1 MKFFQLALTESNL
14 IQLFKDGDYDAIISI
29 ILAKAPSVI
38 AAIVMVIIGYI
49 ISKFIGKLVVKAM
62 SAKGVDP
69 SIHSFI
75 KTVIMLLLNFI
86 FILSALSTLGIDINS
101 FVAALGAAGI
111 TAGLGLQAS
120 ISQIAS
126 GVQILV
132 NHPFKSGDY
141 IDVGTASGKV
151 QEIKI
156 MYTVLITVDNKRV
169 IIPNSYI
176 TSNNI
181 INYNAEDRRRLDLV
195 FSISYDADIEK
206 ARETIKKVIAENNL
220 ILTDPE
226 PLIAVKEHAAS
237 SINLAC
243 LIWCSSNDYW
253 NVFYYMQEAVKVAF
267 DRNSISI
274 PYGQLDIHV
283 TKE

>member
-1 MKFFQLALTESNL
+1 MKIFQLPLAEQSLVEL
-14 IQLFKDGDYDAIISI
+14 IKNRDYDGLLSFMYQ
-29 ILAKAPSVI
+29 KAPSVI
-38 AAIVMVIIGYI
+38 AAVLIVVVGFVV
-49 ISKFIGKLVVKAM
+49 SNLIGKLVVKALR
-62 SAKGVDP
+62 AKGVDP

-75 KTVIMLLLNFI
+75 KTVVTLILKFV
-86 FILSALSTLGIDINS
+86 FILSALSTIGIDINS
-101 FVAALGAAGI
+101 FITALGAAGI

-126 GVQILV
+126 GVQILA

-141 IDVGTASGKV
+141 IDVGTVSGKV

-181 INYNAEDRRRLDLV
+181 INYNAEDRRRLDLI
-195 FSISYDADIEK
+195 FSISYDADITK
-206 ARETIKKVIAENNL
+206 AKEVIKEVIARNNL
-220 ILTDPE
+220 IFTDPE
-226 PLIAVKEHAAS
+226 PIIAVKEHGAS
-237 SINLAC
+237 SVNLAC
-243 LIWCSSNDYW
+243 LIWCGTAEYW

-267 DRNSISI
+267 DENKISI
-274 PYGQLDIHV
+274 PYGQLDIHIS
-283 TKE
+283 KE